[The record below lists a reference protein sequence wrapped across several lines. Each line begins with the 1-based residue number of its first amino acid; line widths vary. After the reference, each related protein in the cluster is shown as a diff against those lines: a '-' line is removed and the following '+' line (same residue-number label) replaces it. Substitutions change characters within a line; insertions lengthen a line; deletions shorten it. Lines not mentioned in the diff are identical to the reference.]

1 MNPNSRKRKVT
12 FQCYI
17 SYSVGLGFSN
27 RGKGLELLF
36 FFVLVPNF
44 ETNLWGVAMKP
55 IVAQPNVGSGFVLWR
70 ASSALTSHAAFQ
82 GNSEDGWTKDVLVRA
97 YFHATPLLH
106 PFTTFRLKKM
116 KAI

>member
-1 MNPNSRKRKVT
+1 M
-12 FQCYI
+12 
-17 SYSVGLGFSN
+17 
-27 RGKGLELLF
+27 LF

-82 GNSEDGWTKDVLVRA
+82 GNSEDGWTKEVLVRA
-97 YFHATPLLH
+97 KFHATPALH
-106 PFTTFRLKKM
+106 PFAACPPQEDEGTIGEQKPRFRKG
-116 KAI
+116 IHGD